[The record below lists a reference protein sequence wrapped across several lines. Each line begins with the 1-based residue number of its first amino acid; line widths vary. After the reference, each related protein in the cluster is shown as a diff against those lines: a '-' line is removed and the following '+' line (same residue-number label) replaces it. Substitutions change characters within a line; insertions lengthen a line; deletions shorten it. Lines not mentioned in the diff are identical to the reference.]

1 MPRVDLRLVEY
12 FLAVVDHGGTTR
24 AAQALYIAQ
33 PSLSQAIR
41 TLERQ
46 LGVTLFD
53 RSGRHLVLTP
63 DGEAFTAPA
72 RRILADAD
80 RARSRVRSVRD
91 LAAGRLEIAAV
102 SALTVDP
109 LPELTSALRGT
120 YPGLRVTVL
129 DPGSAA
135 GVVGAVRRGDAEL
148 GLVDRPVPG
157 DTLQV
162 RDLWTQEIALVLP
175 PALAA
180 ELPDPVPR
188 HSLAEIPLIVELS
201 GSGGRAALE
210 DELGD
215 VIGHVGVECAHRQ
228 AIWELVV
235 HGAGATLL
243 PRRTAENELRDVVV
257 RSVDPPIEHTVRVA
271 HRPGPLSP
279 AATAFLHQAELI
291 RDGRPGPPPRRTP
304 VPPGTTPRGRRP
316 GRTVG

>member
-1 MPRVDLRLVEY
+1 MDLRLVEY

-24 AAQALYIAQ
+24 AAQELYIAQ

-91 LAAGRLEIAAV
+91 LASGRLEIAAV
-102 SALTVDP
+102 STLTVDP
-109 LPELTSALRGT
+109 LPELTSALHGT
-120 YPGLRVTVL
+120 YPGVRVTVL

-135 GVVGAVRRGDAEL
+135 GVLGAVRRGHAEL
-148 GLVDRPVPG
+148 GLVDRPVPD

-180 ELPDPVPR
+180 ELPDPVPL
-188 HSLAEIPLIVELS
+188 HSLAEVPLIVELS
-201 GSGGRAALE
+201 GSGSRAALE
-210 DELGD
+210 AELGE
-215 VIGHVGVECAHRQ
+215 VVSQVGVECAHRQ

-243 PRRTAENELRDVVV
+243 PRRIAESELRDVVV
-257 RSVDPPIEHTVRVA
+257 RSVAPAIEHTLRVV
-271 HRPGPLSP
+271 HRTGPLSP
-279 AATAFLHQAELI
+279 AATAFLHQAELT
-291 RDGRPGPPPRRTP
+291 RVGRSNPPTRRTP
-304 VPPGTTPRGRRP
+304 APQATTPPDRRP
-316 GRTVG
+316 GRTTG